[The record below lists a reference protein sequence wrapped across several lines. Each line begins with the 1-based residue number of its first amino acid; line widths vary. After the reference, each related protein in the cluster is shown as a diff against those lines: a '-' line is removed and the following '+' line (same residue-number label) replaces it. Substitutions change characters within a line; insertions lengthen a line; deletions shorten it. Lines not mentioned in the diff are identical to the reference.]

1 MYIVRMALAALVL
14 GCALLP
20 AQAHHSAAMYDFRK
34 VEEATGV
41 VKAVRVI
48 NPHMSLT
55 LEVGDAKGAKDVEF
69 EGHSLNNF
77 YRAGWR
83 PNMIKVGDKIKVRF
97 APRQGPGAGRLRQR
111 FRDLRWPG
119 GRVQDSHR
127 SQCAGAAPRP
137 GQWQQ
142 VNTEYG
148 LSVKAGRDVAR
159 E

>member
-1 MYIVRMALAALVL
+1 MHIVRTALAALVL

-20 AQAHHSAAMYDFRK
+20 VQAHHSAAMYDFRK
-34 VEEATGV
+34 SEETTGV

-97 APRQGPGAGRLRQR
+97 APRKDQE
-111 FRDLRWPG
+111 PG
-119 GRVQDSHR
+119 GFVSAFVTSDGREV
-127 SQCAGAAPRP
+127 AFKIPTEANAPAAAPAAQ
-137 GQWQQ
+137 GS
-142 VNTEYG
+142 G
-148 LSVKAGRDVAR
+148 SK
-159 E
+159 

>member
-1 MYIVRMALAALVL
+1 MYIVRTALAALVL
-14 GCALLP
+14 GCTLLP
-20 AQAHHSAAMYDFRK
+20 AQAHHSAAMYDFKK

-55 LEVGDAKGAKDVEF
+55 LEVSDAKGAKDVEF

-97 APRQGPGAGRLRQR
+97 APRKDRE
-111 FRDLRWPG
+111 PG
-119 GRVQDSHR
+119 GFVSAFVTSDGREV
-127 SQCAGAAPRP
+127 AFKIPTEANAPAPAAQ
-137 GQWQQ
+137 GS
-142 VNTEYG
+142 G
-148 LSVKAGRDVAR
+148 SK
-159 E
+159 

>member
-1 MYIVRMALAALVL
+1 MYIVRTALAALVL

-20 AQAHHSAAMYDFRK
+20 VQAHHSAAMYDFKK

-55 LEVGDAKGAKDVEF
+55 LEVSDAKGSKDVEF

-97 APRQGPGAGRLRQR
+97 APRKDQE
-111 FRDLRWPG
+111 PG
-119 GRVQDSHR
+119 GFVSAFVTSDGREV
-127 SQCAGAAPRP
+127 AFKIPTEANAPAAAPAAQ
-137 GQWQQ
+137 GSGGKQ
-142 VNTEYG
+142 Y
-148 LSVKAGRDVAR
+148 
-159 E
+159 

>member
-1 MYIVRMALAALVL
+1 MHSLRIALAGLAL

-55 LEVGDAKGAKDVEF
+55 LEVGDDKGAKDVEF

-83 PNMIKVGDKIKVRF
+83 PNMIKVGDRIKVRF
-97 APRQGPGAGRLRQR
+97 APRK
-111 FRDLRWPG
+111 DHEPG
-119 GRVQDSHR
+119 GFVSAFVTSGGREV
-127 SQCAGAAPRP
+127 AFKIPTEAAAPAP
-137 GQWQQ
+137 AAQA
-142 VNTEYG
+142 TA
-148 LSVKAGRDVAR
+148 SK
-159 E
+159 

>member
-1 MYIVRMALAALVL
+1 MYLVRTTLAVLVL

-55 LEVGDAKGAKDVEF
+55 LEVSDAKGAKDVEF

-97 APRQGPGAGRLRQR
+97 APRKDQE
-111 FRDLRWPG
+111 PG
-119 GRVQDSHR
+119 GFVSAFVTADGKEVAFKIPTEAS
-127 SQCAGAAPRP
+127 APAPAAAS
-137 GQWQQ
+137 G
-142 VNTEYG
+142 T
-148 LSVKAGRDVAR
+148 SSK
-159 E
+159 

>member
-1 MYIVRMALAALVL
+1 
-14 GCALLP
+14 
-20 AQAHHSAAMYDFRK
+20 MYDFRK

-55 LEVGDAKGAKDVEF
+55 LEVSDAKGAQAVEF

-97 APRQGPGAGRLRQR
+97 APRKDQEPGGFVSAFVTSAGREVA
-111 FRDLRWPG
+111 FKIPTE
-119 GRVQDSHR
+119 
-127 SQCAGAAPRP
+127 ANAPAAAPAAQ
-137 GQWQQ
+137 GS
-142 VNTEYG
+142 G
-148 LSVKAGRDVAR
+148 SK
-159 E
+159 